1 MTVSTTR
8 AAQIQNQTT
17 TMNAT
22 TYESFEIHATS
33 IFGASLHWDGEKFT
47 DQGEAWSFESAEE
60 AKSERIDRENMETI
74 TLYGWTDTAREAI
87 TTL

>member
-1 MTVSTTR
+1 
-8 AAQIQNQTT
+8 
-17 TMNAT
+17 MNAT

-33 IFGASLHWDGEKFT
+33 SFGHSLHWDGEKFT
-47 DQGEAWSFESAEE
+47 NQASPWSFESAEE
-60 AKSERIDRENMETI
+60 AKAERLDRENMETI

>member
-1 MTVSTTR
+1 MSTTR
-8 AAQIQNQTT
+8 AARIQNQTT
-17 TMNAT
+17 TTMNAS

-33 IFGASLHWDGEKFT
+33 IFGHSLHWDGEKFT
-47 DQGEAWSFESAEE
+47 DQGEAWSFGSLDE